1 MHLFTEIEI
10 KEPSVSTI
18 LMNFENKFDPYG
30 AMSTPLYQTATFKQV
45 LLKGKQLYLLCV
57 TDDEGGE
64 KCMCNVGEVL
74 MYFSCHAH
82 NEIGARK

>member
-45 LLKGKQLYLLCV
+45 LLKGKQLYVFVLQMMREVKSVCV
-57 TDDEGGE
+57 MLV
-64 KCMCNVGEVL
+64 K
-74 MYFSCHAH
+74 F
-82 NEIGARK
+82 